1 MYEKK
6 NMYKK
11 KLCMKKKNCVKK
23 FFSKI
28 KIKFFFNL

>member
-23 FFSKI
+23 IFSKI